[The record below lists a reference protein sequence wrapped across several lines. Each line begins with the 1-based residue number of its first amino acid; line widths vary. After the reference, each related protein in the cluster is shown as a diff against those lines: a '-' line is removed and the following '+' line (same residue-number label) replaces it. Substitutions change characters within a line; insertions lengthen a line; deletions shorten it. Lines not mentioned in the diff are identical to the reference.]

1 MRKIKVLLASVTKGE
16 NFLQP
21 MEIEDDLKTFYK
33 LIDCDTIDIVTRS
46 FGGKF
51 FDIICD
57 DEGCFKENPCFSAS
71 NRAGT
76 DGIVGNIIITGA
88 ADREGNLTSLTDE
101 DVKRISSVTTFALF
115 KDKTIPVLI
124 FD

>member
-1 MRKIKVLLASVTKGE
+1 MKKIKILLASVKGE

-57 DEGCFKENPCFSAS
+57 DEGWFKENPCFSAS

-76 DGIVGNIIITGA
+76 DGIVGNIIITGVS
-88 ADREGNLTSLTDE
+88 DREGNLPSLTDE
-101 DVKRISSVTTFALF
+101 DVKRISSKTSFAIF
-115 KDKTIPVLI
+115 RDKSIPVLI